1 MSAGVDRDPWTC
13 YISFM
18 HNDSRTP
25 VLTNRVR
32 ERRKALGL
40 TQGALAQRAGVSR
53 QTVNKLERRGPYDVA
68 KALCLQLA
76 RALDVEESWLFFE
89 QPPEEGAA

>member
-1 MSAGVDRDPWTC
+1 MQ
-13 YISFM
+13 
-18 HNDSRTP
+18 NDTRAP

-40 TQGALAQRAGVSR
+40 TQEALAERVGVSR
-53 QTVNKLERRGPYDVA
+53 QTVIKIERRPKYDVA
-68 KALCLQLA
+68 KVLCLQFA

-89 QPPEEGAA
+89 RPSDEVAS